1 MDWGDIIKGSFI
13 LGLIMEAPGEF
24 QELREGLKQPTENL
38 VCYSF
43 EDKSTHLVE
52 ENVRE
57 LHYNPTDRSWTFV
70 HSDGGTYRLAIAD
83 TATCWQEEG

>member
-1 MDWGDIIKGSFI
+1 MDWGEMFRV
-13 LGLIMEAPGEF
+13 GLALTLLMEAPGEIQDF
-24 QELREGLKQPTENL
+24 KDGLRQPTENL